1 MGENEVDTM
10 LRDNFLIDAELNFC
24 STTSSLTKPFTA
36 SEFCSS
42 VGVGRLTRV
51 CIASK
56 LALIVSRHQPLFRRN
71 SSVFIA
77 GVRNPNPTWDWRFW
91 PSPGS

>member
-56 LALIVSRHQPLFRRN
+56 LALIVSRHQTHVGDPGRLLGASCKPKVVSLDN
-71 SSVFIA
+71 H
-77 GVRNPNPTWDWRFW
+77 WRSF
-91 PSPGS
+91 G